1 MASEAR
7 TGGPLRTLAASKP
20 GGRSLELGT
29 GTGMA
34 TAWLLDG
41 MDAEAVLVSVDT
53 DPRVQD
59 VARSVLRSDS
69 RLTLVIEDGLA
80 FLKKQSAASFDF
92 VFADAV
98 PGKYE
103 GLEEALRVIGPGSF
117 DVMDDMLP
125 QANWPEGHAEK
136 IPVLLNA
143 LASREDFRLVSIA
156 WASGLSV
163 AVKRS

>member
-1 MASEAR
+1 M
-7 TGGPLRTLAASKP
+7 
-20 GGRSLELGT
+20 
-29 GTGMA
+29 
-34 TAWLLDG
+34 W
-41 MDAEAVLVSVDT
+41 
-53 DPRVQD
+53 
-59 VARSVLRSDS
+59 RSVLRSDS